1 MRAPFKL
8 GATTRWTALQLGKG
22 ALQAVGALVIYAI
35 AAIVIVRM
43 LASRAPIAKSASRPS
58 PRDDTHRAD
67 QSMTPNSENLSQ
79 TMMDAIRWRSPLLV
93 NAVESKV

>member
-8 GATTRWTALQLGKG
+8 GATTRWTALQLGTG

-43 LASRAPIAKSASRPS
+43 LASRAPIARPMG
-58 PRDDTHRAD
+58 RF
-67 QSMTPNSENLSQ
+67 
-79 TMMDAIRWRSPLLV
+79 V
-93 NAVESKV
+93 